1 MGQFPQ
7 EQKDMDAGNLTAARE
22 VLQHQWEVTVSP
34 RPEKDLNWE
43 LLLEALEERITDLMI
58 NNPRK
63 LTTAVYLLD
72 ISERRYQE
80 AMRRPGI
87 AQKARALAEIILER
101 ESEKIAL
108 RRRYAAEP
116 RKKLEQESSG

>member
-1 MGQFPQ
+1 
-7 EQKDMDAGNLTAARE
+7 MDQSPKERGGMEEDNFAAARE
-22 VLQHQWEVTVSP
+22 VLQQQWEVTVAP
-34 RPEKDLNWE
+34 RPDRDMNWE
-43 LLLEALEERITDLMI
+43 LLLEALTERISDLML

-72 ISERRYQE
+72 ISERRYQD

-108 RRRYAAEP
+108 RQRYAREP
-116 RKKLEQESSG
+116 RKRLEQESSG

>member
-1 MGQFPQ
+1 
-7 EQKDMDAGNLTAARE
+7 MDEDNLAAARE
-22 VLQHQWEVTVSP
+22 VLQRQWEVTVPPKSD
-34 RPEKDLNWE
+34 RDLNWE
-43 LLLEALEERITDLMI
+43 LLLEALEERITDLML

-72 ISERRYQE
+72 ISERRYQK

-108 RRRYAAEP
+108 RQRYAGEP
-116 RKKLEQESSG
+116 RKRLEQESSG